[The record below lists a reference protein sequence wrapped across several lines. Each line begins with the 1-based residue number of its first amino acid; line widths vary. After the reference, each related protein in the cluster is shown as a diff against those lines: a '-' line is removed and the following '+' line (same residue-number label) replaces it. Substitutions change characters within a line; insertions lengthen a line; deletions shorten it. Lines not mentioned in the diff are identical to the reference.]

1 MRMLIISLIFLL
13 LMIGIWTWYNIT
25 SIEPV
30 TEFYIESINDLLRNV
45 ENGQWERADEE
56 ILLYISKWDEIKNIW
71 VYFIDQKDLD
81 AIETSIKK
89 ANVYISHREKSHAQ
103 AELEHMS
110 ILFNGIKENERLMI
124 HNIF

>member
-30 TEFYIESINDLLRNV
+30 TEFYV